1 MNPDSGIAEQKEQIY
16 ECLDGLAAWSPIAQS
31 HGSRVLES
39 RSIQDVFFLYK
50 LTMTPNSIRSVMGT
64 REATSFNVYILSF
77 AAVVLSFTQFILNV
91 FIPRNASD
99 QKGK

>member
-1 MNPDSGIAEQKEQIY
+1 M
-16 ECLDGLAAWSPIAQS
+16 AWLHGGPIAQS

-50 LTMTPNSIRSVMGT
+50 LTMTPNSIPSVMGT
-64 REATSFNVYILSF
+64 REATSFNVYILSL

-91 FIPRNASD
+91 FIPRKACD
-99 QKGK
+99 EKGK